1 MKEIC
6 APTSSQNREHV
17 LESFGLVTGSIPYD
31 IQAVDKARQHVE
43 KEGGREL
50 LVEACCTAG
59 AFEAITKLVDG
70 TGRQVLSERSSKAKF
85 LVMKLFKNRHT
96 VVGIVA
102 ATVAAALATIL
113 AMER

>member
-6 APTSSQNREHV
+6 APTSQNREHA

-31 IQAVDKARQHVE
+31 AQAVDTARQNVE
-43 KEGGREL
+43 MEGGREL

-85 LVMKLFKNRHT
+85 LIMKVFKNRHT
-96 VVGIVA
+96 VVGIAA
-102 ATVAAALATIL
+102 ATVAAALAAICIL
-113 AMER
+113 KR